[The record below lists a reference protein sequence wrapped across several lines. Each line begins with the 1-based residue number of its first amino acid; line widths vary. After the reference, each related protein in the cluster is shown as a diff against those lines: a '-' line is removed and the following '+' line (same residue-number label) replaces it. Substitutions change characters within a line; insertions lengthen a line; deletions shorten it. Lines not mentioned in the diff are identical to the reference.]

1 MSGLSIIGFI
11 MHTYIVD
18 KICKDTIE
26 INNKEDVYLCI
37 CDKNHVNIT
46 CNYKLFKSFI
56 EANNYYEKK
65 YNNTDN
71 NHISTMISTKY
82 IPRIFQKYYLNYKL
96 SLLLLHFDENKKI

>member
-1 MSGLSIIGFI
+1 MSGLSIIGVI
-11 MHTYIVD
+11 MHTYIAVN
-18 KICKDTIE
+18 ICKDTIE

-46 CNYKLFKSFI
+46 CNYKLFKSFM

-71 NHISTMISTKY
+71 N
-82 IPRIFQKYYLNYKL
+82 N
-96 SLLLLHFDENKKI
+96 DNN